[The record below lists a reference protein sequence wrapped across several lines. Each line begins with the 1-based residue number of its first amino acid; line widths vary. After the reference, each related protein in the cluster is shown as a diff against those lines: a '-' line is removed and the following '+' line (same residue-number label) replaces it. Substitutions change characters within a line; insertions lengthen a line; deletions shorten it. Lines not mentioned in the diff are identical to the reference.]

1 MKKQILLFC
10 FLFFALFT
18 YAQDIKISGVVSSAD
33 DGEPLIGATV
43 QVKGNPALGV
53 ATDVN
58 GSYIISV
65 PSGSVLQFSY
75 VGHETAEKKADRAGA
90 INIALASESHVLN
103 EVVAI
108 GYGVMKKSDLT
119 GAVTTVDADKL
130 TKTPAASL
138 ANALQGQAAGVT
150 INSNSGQP
158 GAAPEVRIR
167 GVGTVNGASPI
178 YVVDGVIVDD
188 ITFLSPNDIES
199 TEILK
204 DASATA
210 IYGSRGANG
219 VIIVTTRSGNTNE
232 KTRVTLD
239 AYVGVQQRWNKLD
252 VMDARQFADT
262 KIAINGTASEKNT
275 TLNRASTNGSL
286 HSCSEPQNTI
296 RPFTIRTKTRQD
308 SIILQ
313 STPTGRMKCSK
324 MLSYKTTTFLSTVAA
339 KRRHIR

>member
-130 TKTPAASL
+130 TKTPGGKPRQRL
-138 ANALQGQAAGVT
+138 ARTGCRRDNQFQLRPT
-150 INSNSGQP
+150 
-158 GAAPEVRIR
+158 
-167 GVGTVNGASPI
+167 
-178 YVVDGVIVDD
+178 
-188 ITFLSPNDIES
+188 
-199 TEILK
+199 
-204 DASATA
+204 
-210 IYGSRGANG
+210 GSR
-219 VIIVTTRSGNTNE
+219 SGSAHP
-232 KTRVTLD
+232 RCR
-239 AYVGVQQRWNKLD
+239 YSQRG
-252 VMDARQFADT
+252 FSY
-262 KIAINGTASEKNT
+262 I
-275 TLNRASTNGSL
+275 
-286 HSCSEPQNTI
+286 CS
-296 RPFTIRTKTRQD
+296 
-308 SIILQ
+308 
-313 STPTGRMKCSK
+313 GRRDC
-324 MLSYKTTTFLSTVAA
+324 
-339 KRRHIR
+339 RRHHIP